1 MKRWLLVILLLAL
14 GGVSF
19 FWWRDRVALERVRA
33 EVERLTRLPE
43 AARDTGS
50 DVVAVPEVPAWTA
63 VEPSL
68 LQVQTVAV
76 REVQSPPMTEA
87 LASAIDRFDV
97 AMDREFNRL
106 EARELAAA
114 DAAEISTIT
123 QIKEKLTNLDELY
136 RRADATT
143 DPAERVA
150 IRAEMQAD
158 MGAII
163 GLSRRDRNERIGKL
177 AADIGYTDP
186 QAIQRVVEEI
196 DRIYHETHM
205 DWAKL
210 FNRAP
215 PE

>member
-1 MKRWLLVILLLAL
+1 MKRWLTVILLLVL

-33 EVERLTRLPE
+33 ELVRVSSLPDVPE
-43 AARDTGS
+43 KTVPEPVVVTEVPTWAARES
-50 DVVAVPEVPAWTA
+50 SP
-63 VEPSL
+63 

-76 REVQSPPMTEA
+76 CEVQSPPMTEA

-106 EARELAAA
+106 EAREQTST
-114 DAAEISTIT
+114 DAAEITTIAL
-123 QIKEKLTNLDELY
+123 IKEKLSNLDELY

-143 DPAERVA
+143 DPAERAA
-150 IRAEMQAD
+150 IRADMQAE

-177 AADIGYTDP
+177 AADMGYTDP
-186 QAIQRVVEEI
+186 QAILRVVEEI
-196 DRIYHETHM
+196 DRIYQDTHL